1 MAGSAAPVIKGVT
14 MKEVR
19 VTQWLARKNKK
30 FCLEHQELI
39 LKNYGDKSYIK
50 IDPRNNKIALYR
62 QYK

>member
-1 MAGSAAPVIKGVT
+1 

-19 VTQWLARKNKK
+19 VTQWLGRKHKN